1 MRKPGFL
8 PHKVRLPAAE
18 SRTFSG
24 RKYGFLN
31 VFVLS
36 WLRGGF
42 GTFIEMWRGLH
53 IYALGREYAVCMF
66 MKRF

>member
-8 PHKVRLPAAE
+8 PHKVRLPGAE

-36 WLRGGF
+36 WLQGGF
-42 GTFIEMWRGLH
+42 GAFIEM
-53 IYALGREYAVCMF
+53 
-66 MKRF
+66 